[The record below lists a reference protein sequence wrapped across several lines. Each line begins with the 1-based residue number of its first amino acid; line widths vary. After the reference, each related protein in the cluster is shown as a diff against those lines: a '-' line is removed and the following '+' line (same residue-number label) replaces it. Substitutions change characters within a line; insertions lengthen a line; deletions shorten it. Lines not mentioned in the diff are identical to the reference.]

1 MDKLR
6 ILHPNTSSRIRLL
19 PVMHGLTG
27 ILFLFN
33 TIGVYRSGQ
42 PNWFLAAL
50 FFVMGLACI
59 IFPFIMKR
67 FKKFNEVN
75 SIARVIEAFIC
86 FTSCLYFLS
95 HKLPLTGLLLL
106 LVGIGLAYV
115 GWMEY
120 KIFQPS
126 FVRFDITGITLP
138 TTFST
143 KLVGWNELNNVI
155 LRNDLLTIDYRNNR
169 ILQLEVLDEPTPAQR
184 EELNAFFQKRVK
196 D

>member
-6 ILHPNTSSRIRLL
+6 ILHPNTSSRIKLL
-19 PVMHGLTG
+19 PIMHGLTG

-33 TIGVYRSGQ
+33 TIGVYTSEH
-42 PNWFLAAL
+42 PNWFLAI
-50 FFVMGLACI
+50 FFLVLGLACI
-59 IFPFIMKR
+59 AFPFMMRR
-67 FKKFNEVN
+67 FKKFSEAN
-75 SIARVIEAFIC
+75 SLARVVEAFVC
-86 FTSCLYFLS
+86 LTGCLYFLS
-95 HKLPLTGLLLL
+95 HKLPITGLLLL
-106 LVGIGLAYV
+106 LVGIGLIYV

-120 KIFQPS
+120 KIFQPA
-126 FVRFDITGITLP
+126 FARFDTIGITLP

-155 LRNDLLTIDYRNNR
+155 LRNDLLTIDYKNNK